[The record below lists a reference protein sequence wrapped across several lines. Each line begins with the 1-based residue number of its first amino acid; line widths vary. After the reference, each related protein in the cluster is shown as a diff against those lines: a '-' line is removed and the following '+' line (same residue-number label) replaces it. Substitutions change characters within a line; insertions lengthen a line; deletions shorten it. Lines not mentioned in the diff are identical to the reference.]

1 MKKKL
6 HVGLVNTTL
15 LLSRVFLPWTCFFL
29 VAVKSLAEFGMI
41 HWSGFFWGM
50 SHFSFQEKTSLS
62 IRRRRHF
69 LVFFQT
75 QKVDFKRWISVN
87 NQLASISIYSNW
99 DKSGDFPTPSHT
111 HQKKY
116 QTRMN
121 EKKWK
126 TEWKKHLKFIFLHI
140 TTTLLIWQL
149 DKKKLKKKVET

>member
-15 LLSRVFLPWTCFFL
+15 LLSRVFLPWTCFYL

-87 NQLASISIYSNW
+87 NQLASI
-99 DKSGDFPTPSHT
+99 PTEIS
-111 HQKKY
+111 QV
-116 QTRMN
+116 
-121 EKKWK
+121 
-126 TEWKKHLKFIFLHI
+126 IFLHLPTPTKRNI
-140 TTTLLIWQL
+140 KREWM
-149 DKKKLKKKVET
+149 KKSEKLNEKNI